1 MITVP
6 GGTLKPNVIIY
17 VIDGGGADYM
27 SAYGYPYRTTPALE
41 ALAAEGAL
49 FERAYSNASWT
60 RPSVASLMT
69 SLHSTVLAFRDLSD
83 AVPQHALTMGERF
96 HDLGYATAVFSS
108 NPWAGFAS
116 GLSAGLDFLSSSSV
130 ANGFTASASLNDEF
144 ERWRAEFPGTPFW
157 AHFQS
162 TDVHTDTTS
171 TAVRPFNDLF
181 RWKASV
187 HDRPRGPEAVRRTDV
202 DQVRYDQAIAHTD
215 SQIARLVRYLKR
227 SGEWQNTL
235 FIVTADHSIAAS
247 GAAGRAIIRARRIRE
262 TPMFAPFVSHIPLII
277 VWSGHI
283 ESGMRVTQP
292 VSLIDLL
299 PSIFHLTGLPPYGQT
314 QGTSFGAVLQGHG
327 FVPRPVI
334 LAQSDGKIGEIEIV
348 DGRWGASMAID
359 SQNEDRTRL
368 MLFDLRLDPNCL
380 EPVQD
385 RWPSIANGYRRKLM
399 DILGHH
405 RALAKALVA
414 HRQNVLD
421 DQQLDRLRSLGYVR

>member
-1 MITVP
+1 MMMKTYSHIRRQA
-6 GGTLKPNVIIY
+6 LNE
-17 VIDGGGADYM
+17 A
-27 SAYGYPYRTTPALE
+27 AAALE
-41 ALAAEGAL
+41 PNPVKQVAESNPPDSAQVH
-49 FERAYSNASWT
+49 ESQDATNPTYS
-60 RPSVASLMT
+60 
-69 SLHSTVLAFRDLSD
+69 ST
-83 AVPQHALTMGERF
+83 VPQHALTMGERF

-116 GLSAGLDFLSSSSV
+116 GLSAGLDFLSSSSM

-299 PSIFHLTGLPPYGQT
+299 PSIFQFTGLPPLRANPGHVVRCCAARAWIRA
-314 QGTSFGAVLQGHG
+314 TSCNFG
-327 FVPRPVI
+327 
-334 LAQSDGKIGEIEIV
+334 SIG
-348 DGRWGASMAID
+348 W
-359 SQNEDRTRL
+359 
-368 MLFDLRLDPNCL
+368 
-380 EPVQD
+380 QD
-385 RWPSIANGYRRKLM
+385 RRDRDRRRSVGRINGYR
-399 DILGHH
+399 
-405 RALAKALVA
+405 
-414 HRQNVLD
+414 
-421 DQQLDRLRSLGYVR
+421 